1 MLVLARKTGETVIVT
16 LPDGREMRVVVVD
29 IDRNK
34 IRLGFTAPDDVKI
47 MREELVRRD
56 GR

>member
-1 MLVLARKTGETVIVT
+1 MLVLSRKANQTVIVT
-16 LPDGREMRVVVVD
+16 LPDGREMRVTVVD

-34 IRLGFTAPDDVKI
+34 IRLGFDAPDDVKI

-56 GR
+56 GQ

>member
-47 MREELVRRD
+47 MREELVRR
-56 GR
+56 